1 VASQPPFGEVKTEK
15 ELKKFVNIMAEIK
28 ANSLDGFKN

>member
-15 ELKKFVNIMAEIK
+15 ELKKFVNVMAEVG
-28 ANSLDGFKN
+28 AGSLDGFGD